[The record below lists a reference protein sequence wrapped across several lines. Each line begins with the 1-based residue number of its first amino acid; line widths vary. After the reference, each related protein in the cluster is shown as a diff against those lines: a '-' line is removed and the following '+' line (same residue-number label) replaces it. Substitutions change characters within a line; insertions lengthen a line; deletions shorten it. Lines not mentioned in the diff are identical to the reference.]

1 MDTKT
6 QKTLRAESP
15 VNKGHPSRVQ
25 QRQEKMEKKVISGLS
40 KGRAMRKSRRNLPLP
55 PYKYKQHTYPSK
67 QKSSAKKNLDRLNI
81 LLSTLVERG
90 HVKIEGDSIESLITR
105 NGAELLDCYKKYL
118 SKRNL
123 RNFCKNVSFV
133 IQNASKLNGKSK
145 DKMQKSDVKPISRDS
160 IMEKYISAV
169 TAENEDST
177 RTLRQQLLSVPLKAS
192 YENMIDRRLNTLLSK
207 KTGKSRSKTKHK
219 PLDALTVIQN
229 LKTNSVADTS
239 VAQTRVADWAV
250 KVGVEA
256 KILKTREKENKG
268 FHQKSL
274 WDWRGRIEH
283 DTIECH
289 PHERYVDYLGGKIS
303 SFWVEKQQKKISS

>member
-1 MDTKT
+1 
-6 QKTLRAESP
+6 
-15 VNKGHPSRVQ
+15 
-25 QRQEKMEKKVISGLS
+25 MEKKVISGLS

-55 PYKYKQHTYPSK
+55 PYKYKRHLCPPS
-67 QKSSAKKNLDRLNI
+67 QNNSTKKYLDRLNI
-81 LLSTLVERG
+81 LLSMLVERG
-90 HVKIEGDSIESLITR
+90 HIKIKGDSIESLILR
-105 NGAELLDCYKKYL
+105 NEAELLEYYKKYL

-133 IQNASKLNGKSK
+133 IQNASKLNDKSK
-145 DKMQKSDVKPISRDS
+145 AKMQKSDVEPISRDA
-160 IMEKYISAV
+160 IMEKYISSV
-169 TAENEDST
+169 TAENEDSIT
-177 RTLRQQLLSVPLKAS
+177 TLRQQLLSVPLKPS

-207 KTGKSRSKTKHK
+207 KTGNSRSKTKHK

-229 LKTNSVADTS
+229 LKTKSVADTS

>member
-1 MDTKT
+1 M
-6 QKTLRAESP
+6 
-15 VNKGHPSRVQ
+15 
-25 QRQEKMEKKVISGLS
+25 
-40 KGRAMRKSRRNLPLP
+40 
-55 PYKYKQHTYPSK
+55 
-67 QKSSAKKNLDRLNI
+67 
-81 LLSTLVERG
+81 
-90 HVKIEGDSIESLITR
+90 KIEGDSIESLITR

-133 IQNASKLNGKSK
+133 IKMLQNLTVS
-145 DKMQKSDVKPISRDS
+145 QKIKCKKACKAYFRIHYGEVH
-160 IMEKYISAV
+160 SAV
-169 TAENEDST
+169 TAEIEYST
-177 RTLRQQLLSVPLKAS
+177 RTLRQQLLSVPLKPS

-207 KTGKSRSKTKHK
+207 KTGNSRSKTKHK

-229 LKTNSVADTS
+229 LKTKSVADTS

-289 PHERYVDYLGGKIS
+289 PHERYVDYLGVKLVLFGLKNNR
-303 SFWVEKQQKKISS
+303 KKLARSLVNIYMYFRKKYVFL